1 MNLSLLVIAPLI
13 TAVAVLFCRGLNGIR
28 WISLAG
34 VAVQLVLSFGLLA
47 LYRQERAAGN
57 GAALL
62 FEYRHAWFP
71 ALNIW
76 YHVGVDGISVAMV
89 LLTAFVMVAAVLV
102 SWKVERMGK
111 EFFFLLLLLSA
122 GAYGFF
128 LSLDLFTLFFFLEI
142 SVIPKFLLIG
152 IWGSGPK
159 EYSAMKLALMLMGGS
174 ALVFVG
180 LLGLYYST
188 GGAGGPGG
196 MGGLGG
202 AGGLGG
208 LGGPGGMGGLGGLGG
223 PHSFDWEA
231 ISRMHLPAEVQRR
244 FFPFLFVGFGV
255 FTALFPFHTWVPD
268 GHSSAPTAASMF
280 LAGISM
286 KLGGYGCLR
295 VAVFLMPDAA
305 REYSPVIILLAT
317 IAIVYGAFATMMQ
330 KDLKYINAYS
340 SISHCGFILLGIG
353 MLTRTAITGAVMQMI
368 SHGLMTALFFAAIGM
383 IYDRT
388 HTRLV
393 ERLGGLLKVMPFI
406 STIFVIAGLCSLGLP
421 GLSGFVA
428 EITVFM
434 GSWQRTGELYRLA
447 TILACASIVITAVY
461 ILRATG
467 QTIMGPLKD
476 PGYNRL
482 ADATWN
488 ERLAGI
494 LLGVG
499 IVAIGVAPFWLSE
512 LLRPGVSAIMGH
524 VDNGII
530 GHLDNGI
537 IGHVEKA
544 IIAGKAHL

>member
-1 MNLSLLVIAPLI
+1 MNLSILVLVPSI
-13 TAVAVLFCRGLNGIR
+13 TAVAVLCCRGLRGIR
-28 WISLAG
+28 RVSLAG
-34 VAVQLVLSFGLLA
+34 VTVQLLLAFGLLA
-47 LYRQERAAGN
+47 LYWRERAAGN
-57 GAALL
+57 GAAML
-62 FEYRHAWFP
+62 FEYRHAWF
-71 ALNIW
+71 ASLGIG
-76 YHVGVDGISVAMV
+76 YHVGVDGISIAMI
-89 LLTAFVMVAAVLV
+89 LLTAFVMEAAILV
-102 SWKVERMGK
+102 SWKVDKMGK

-152 IWGSGPK
+152 VWGSGRK

-174 ALVFVG
+174 ALVFIG

-188 GGAGGPGG
+188 GGAGGP
-196 MGGLGG
+196 
-202 AGGLGG
+202 
-208 LGGPGGMGGLGGLGG
+208 
-223 PHSFDWEA
+223 HTFDWPA
-231 ISRMHLPAEVQRR
+231 IVHMHLPSEVQRK
-244 FFPFLFVGFGV
+244 FFPFLFVGFGI

-305 REYSPVIILLAT
+305 HEYSPIIILLAT
-317 IAIVYGAFATMMQ
+317 IAIVYGALATMMQ

-353 MLTRTAITGAVMQMI
+353 MLTGTAITGAVMQMI

-393 ERLGGLLKVMPFI
+393 GQLGGLLKIMPFI
-406 STIFVIAGLCSLGLP
+406 STVFVIAGLCSLGLP

-434 GSWQRTGELYRLA
+434 GSWERTGELYRLA
-447 TILACASIVITAVY
+447 TVLACASIVITAVY

-467 QTIMGPLKD
+467 QTIMGPVKD
-476 PGYNRL
+476 PRYNGL
-482 ADATWN
+482 GDAAWN

-494 LLGVG
+494 LLGLG
-499 IVAIGVAPFWLSE
+499 IFAIGVAPFWLSD
-512 LLRPGVSAIMGH
+512 LLAPGVSAI
-524 VDNGII
+524 VDHAG
-530 GHLDNGI
+530 
-537 IGHVEKA
+537 KA
-544 IIAGKAHL
+544 IIIK